1 MLITCYG
8 QVKKRNHYDSMD
20 FWVDEAQVLMLWL
33 TDQEQ
38 TEEHLLHLWQSL
50 VLQTAVKKK

>member
-8 QVKKRNHYDSMD
+8 QVKKRNHYDSTD
-20 FWVDEAQVLMLWL
+20 FWVDEAQALMPSL

-38 TEEHLLHLWQSL
+38 TEEHPLHL
-50 VLQTAVKKK
+50 